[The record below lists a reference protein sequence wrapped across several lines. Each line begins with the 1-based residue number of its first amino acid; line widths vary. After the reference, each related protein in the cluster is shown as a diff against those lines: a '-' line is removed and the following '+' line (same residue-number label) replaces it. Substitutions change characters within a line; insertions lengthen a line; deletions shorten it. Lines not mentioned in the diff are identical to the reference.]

1 MGLKAYKFS
10 STTLRTTTNKAM
22 APMKAMGGTVMTKG
36 AIAESLAE
44 KCELK
49 KSVCTKILAS
59 IAEIGAEGLKAGK
72 FTLPGLVNIK
82 LRNKPATKACKKEIF
97 GKMQIVKAKPA
108 RTIVK
113 AFPVSAIK
121 KLF

>member
-1 MGLKAYKFS
+1 MVFKPWQRTCGVVWGS
-10 STTLRTTTNKAM
+10 LRIRENRILEPLTIQ
-22 APMKAMGGTVMTKG
+22 MK
-36 AIAESLAE
+36 SLAE

-49 KSVCTKILAS
+49 KSQCSKILAS
-59 IAEIGAEGLKAGK
+59 LAEIGAEGLKAGK

-97 GKMQIVKAKPA
+97 GKMQIVKARPA
-108 RTIVK
+108 RTVVK

>member
-1 MGLKAYKFS
+1 MG
-10 STTLRTTTNKAM
+10 
-22 APMKAMGGTVMTKG
+22 TKG

-49 KSVCTKILAS
+49 KSVCTKILTS
-59 IAEIGAEGLKAGK
+59 LAEIGAEGLKAGK

-97 GKMQIVKAKPA
+97 GKFDREGEAGPDVCEGLPCLRYQEALLSLPRLETILCA
-108 RTIVK
+108 RYRTLWVL
-113 AFPVSAIK
+113 PWSAG
-121 KLF
+121 

>member
-1 MGLKAYKFS
+1 
-10 STTLRTTTNKAM
+10 
-22 APMKAMGGTVMTKG
+22 MKAMKGTVMSKG

-49 KSVCTKILAS
+49 KSQCAKILS
-59 IAEIGAEGLKAGK
+59 SLAEIGAEGLKAGK

-121 KLF
+121 KEIFGKMQIVKAKPA

>member
-1 MGLKAYKFS
+1 
-10 STTLRTTTNKAM
+10 M
-22 APMKAMGGTVMTKG
+22 APMKAMKGTVMTKG

-49 KSVCTKILAS
+49 KSQCSKILAS
-59 IAEIGAEGLKAGK
+59 LAEIGAEGLKAGK

-121 KLF
+121 RLF